1 MSATPDTGIDVER
14 WLTKQWEEVI
24 LVSGIQPDD
33 NLFEVGG
40 TSMHIVDIHSNIVDT
55 FDLVDL
61 SLVDLFE
68 FTTVRSLAAHIQ
80 RCLDAKAG
88 ATEMA
93 SDATS
98 SSGA

>member
-93 SDATS
+93 GDATS